1 MLNFKKYK
9 NFLKPPVVKG
19 ASDQLERHDM
29 SDTYEYRKSEDTEF
43 SFKFGQ
49 YREGQS
55 ISERMYVV
63 DIKPRDDGSVYVN
76 VWETRDGVSL
86 LEGTFNKHRRYKD
99 EDPHTFNSFAEIEAF
114 AKQVLKFAV
123 ECKYNIKDY
132 AGALV

>member
-1 MLNFKKYK
+1 
-9 NFLKPPVVKG
+9 
-19 ASDQLERHDM
+19 M

-55 ISERMYVV
+55 IADRGYVV
-63 DIKPRDDGSVYVN
+63 DIKPHDDGSVYVN
-76 VWETRDGVSL
+76 VWETRDGVVL

-99 EDPHTFNSFAEIEAF
+99 DDPRTFNSFAEVEAF

>member
-1 MLNFKKYK
+1 MLNFEKYK
-9 NFLKPPVVKG
+9 NLLKLH
-19 ASDQLERHDM
+19 AERARLDQLGEADM

-55 ISERMYVV
+55 IADRGYVV

-114 AKQVLKFAV
+114 ARQVLKFAV

>member
-1 MLNFKKYK
+1 MA
-9 NFLKPPVVKG
+9 
-19 ASDQLERHDM
+19 ASDQPGEADM